1 MADRI
6 LMIDDDESLS
16 AMVGEYLSQFG
27 FETVARATAVTNFL
41 FNLAGVLLFLPFLG
55 AFSAAMLGHAG
66 EPAMA
71 VALAHLCFNLAIA
84 GLFLASL
91 GWVEP
96 RLRAWLKLDAGAQ

>member
-1 MADRI
+1 
-6 LMIDDDESLS
+6 
-16 AMVGEYLSQFG
+16 
-27 FETVARATAVTNFL
+27 
-41 FNLAGVLLFLPFLG
+41 
-55 AFSAAMLGHAG
+55 
-66 EPAMA
+66 MA

>member
-1 MADRI
+1 M
-6 LMIDDDESLS
+6 LLP
-16 AMVGEYLSQFG
+16 L
-27 FETVARATAVTNFL
+27 TAGGGPERRWPTEAL
-41 FNLAGVLLFLPFLG
+41 RGVPGHVIG
-55 AFSAAMLGHAG
+55 A
-66 EPAMA
+66 AMA

>member
-1 MADRI
+1 MGSKPGSTSTALGAWIPR
-6 LMIDDDESLS
+6 
-16 AMVGEYLSQFG
+16 AP
-27 FETVARATAVTNFL
+27 VARGAAVTTCL
-41 FNLAGVLLFLPFLG
+41 FNLAGVLLLLPCLG